1 MTVGIIDGERKEKVS
16 VIVNNFNKAK
26 YIKEC
31 LDGIKNQTYGK
42 ENIELIIWEDN
53 STDQSSQII
62 DDWINTNSD
71 FENVFVYTTGD
82 AIGYWQSGLLPL
94 GVTRWLA
101 LKHCTGNYVALCD
114 SDDVWLEDKLEKQI
128 PLFDDHVGIVYSD
141 CVFFKNNSSNNDWG
155 VPFLKTN
162 ILSDNKEVM
171 FYTFHGYY
179 PIFKENVFFN
189 LLTTYN
195 FMPASTLVFN
205 KLFLTT
211 SLKDINH
218 YTSGEDY
225 DWCLS
230 VCQNYKVVCCEEAL
244 VYYRIVDESLT
255 HNSRKSTR
263 ATWYEIDCAIKH
275 YQRSKKTFGH
285 FKKLSFKQ
293 HLIWL
298 YCKLIWKQFMRE
310 DV

>member
-141 CVFFKNNSSNNDWG
+141 CVFFKNI
-155 VPFLKTN
+155 K
-162 ILSDNKEVM
+162 DNVIEEM
-171 FYTFHGYY
+171 FYTFHDQY

-189 LLTTYN
+189 LLTKYN

-205 KLFLTT
+205 KL
-211 SLKDINH
+211 
-218 YTSGEDY
+218 
-225 DWCLS
+225 
-230 VCQNYKVVCCEEAL
+230 
-244 VYYRIVDESLT
+244 
-255 HNSRKSTR
+255 
-263 ATWYEIDCAIKH
+263 
-275 YQRSKKTFGH
+275 
-285 FKKLSFKQ
+285 
-293 HLIWL
+293 
-298 YCKLIWKQFMRE
+298 
-310 DV
+310 